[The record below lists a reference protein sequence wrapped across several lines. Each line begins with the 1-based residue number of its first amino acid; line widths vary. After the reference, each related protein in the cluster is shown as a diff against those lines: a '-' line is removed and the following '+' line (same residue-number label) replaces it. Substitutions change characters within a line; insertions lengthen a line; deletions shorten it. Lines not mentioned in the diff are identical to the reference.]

1 MTSTLGT
8 ARALVFNADKVEEV
22 EDWKDRIDHL
32 GRKSI
37 LWVDLDHPEPDELR
51 ELVEAFRLD
60 PKTSEEFGS
69 NQTGPFFGE
78 FGSYLHVTVFVPA
91 SDEEGRRTELV
102 RVACLVAELWV
113 VTVHEAPVQPFEDFR
128 ERAGGSGSV
137 GSLDGPEFL
146 AALLDWVLGAY
157 LSAFEAVERDLEE
170 FDTRAMEG
178 ELDEADEELEHLV
191 EIRREVGR
199 LRAAL
204 ASHRETFM
212 ALTHPEL
219 DAITNSDHAERF
231 ASLRS
236 ELETALQTARDTRDS
251 VVGSFDV
258 LVARSG
264 HRTNEIMKILTLG
277 SMLLL
282 PGAVIAGVMGMNF
295 KLGLFETDAYFWVV
309 CGAIVALAGAT
320 IAAARLRGWI

>member
-8 ARALVFNADKVEEV
+8 ARAFLFDADEVEEV
-22 EDWKDRIDHL
+22 EDWKDRIGHL

-37 LWVDLDHPEPDELR
+37 LWVDLDSPEAGELD
-51 ELVEAFRLD
+51 ELVEAFELGHE
-60 PKTSEEFGS
+60 TAEELASEEVE
-69 NQTGPFFGE
+69 PFFGE

-91 SDEEGRRTELV
+91 SEERRTELV
-102 RVACLVAELWV
+102 RVTCLVAERWV
-113 VTVHEAPVQPFEDFR
+113 VTLHEASVQPFEDFR
-128 ERAGGSGSV
+128 KRAGGSGQV
-137 GSLDGPEFL
+137 GLLDGPQFL
-146 AALLDWVLGAY
+146 AALLEWVLAAY

-170 FDTRAMEG
+170 FDTRAMKG
-178 ELDEADEELEHLV
+178 DHDEADEELERLV

-199 LRAAL
+199 LRTAL
-204 ASHRETFM
+204 VSHRQTFL

-219 DAITNSDHAERF
+219 DALTDSSHAERF
-231 ASLRS
+231 ASLRAD
-236 ELETALQTARDTRDS
+236 LENAVQSARDTRDS

-295 KLGLFETDAYFWVV
+295 KVGLFDTGAYFWVV
-309 CGAIVALAGAT
+309 CGTIVALAMAT
-320 IAAARLRGWI
+320 ITAARMRGWI

>member
-1 MTSTLGT
+1 MTSTLRT
-8 ARALVFNADKVEEV
+8 ARALLFDADKVQEV
-22 EDWKDRIDHL
+22 EDWKDRLDDL

-37 LWVDLDHPEPDELR
+37 LWVDLDRPQPGELDEL
-51 ELVEAFRLD
+51 VKAFDLD
-60 PKTSEEFGS
+60 PETSEELAS
-69 NQTGPFFGE
+69 DDTEPFFGE

-91 SDEEGRRTELV
+91 SDDKRTELV
-102 RVACLVAELWV
+102 RVTCLVAERWV
-113 VTVHEAPVQPFEDFR
+113 VTLHEAPVQPFEDFR
-128 ERAGGSGSV
+128 KRAEGSGHV
-137 GSLDGPEFL
+137 GLLDGPEFL
-146 AALLDWVLGAY
+146 ASLLEWVLGAY

-170 FDTRAMEG
+170 FDTRAMKG
-178 ELDEADEELEHLV
+178 DHDEADEELERLV

-199 LRAAL
+199 LRTAL
-204 ASHRETFM
+204 VSHRETFL

-219 DAITNSDHAERF
+219 DAITDSSHAERF
-231 ASLRS
+231 SGLRS
-236 ELETALQTARDTRDS
+236 DLEAAVESARDTRDS

-295 KLGLFETDAYFWVV
+295 KIGLFETDAYFWVV
-309 CGAIVALAGAT
+309 CGMIVVLAGGT
-320 IAAARLRGWI
+320 IVAARLRGWI

>member
-1 MTSTLGT
+1 MTSMLGT
-8 ARALVFNADKVEEV
+8 ARALLFHADKVEEV
-22 EDWKDRIDHL
+22 EDWKDRIERL

-37 LWVDLDHPEPDELR
+37 LWVDLDRPEPDEVR
-51 ELVEAFRLD
+51 ELVEAFEFD
-60 PKTSEEFGS
+60 PETSEEFAS
-69 NQTGPFFGE
+69 NETEPFFGE

-91 SDEEGRRTELV
+91 SEDKRTKLV
-102 RVACLVAELWV
+102 RVACLVAERWV
-113 VTVHEAPVQPFEDFR
+113 VTVHEKPVQPFEDFR
-128 ERAGGSGSV
+128 ERAGGSGHV
-137 GSLDGPEFL
+137 GLLDGPEFL
-146 AALLDWVLGAY
+146 AALLEWVLGAY

-170 FDTRAMEG
+170 FDTRAMKG
-178 ELDEADEELEHLV
+178 DHDEADAELERLV

-199 LRAAL
+199 LRTAL
-204 ASHRETFM
+204 VSHRETFL

-219 DAITNSDHAERF
+219 DPLTNSSHAERF

-236 ELETALQTARDTRDS
+236 ELEAAVQSARDTRDS

-309 CGAIVALAGAT
+309 CGVIVALAVAT
-320 IAAARLRGWI
+320 IVAARMRRWI

>member
-1 MTSTLGT
+1 MTSTLRT
-8 ARALVFNADKVEEV
+8 ARALLFDAEKVQEV
-22 EDWKDRIDHL
+22 EDWKDRLDDL

-37 LWVDLDHPEPDELR
+37 LWVDLDRPQPGELDEL
-51 ELVEAFRLD
+51 VKAFDLD
-60 PKTSEEFGS
+60 PVTSEEFAS
-69 NQTGPFFGE
+69 DDTEPFFGE

-91 SDEEGRRTELV
+91 SDDKRTELV
-102 RVACLVAELWV
+102 RVTCLVAERWV
-113 VTVHEAPVQPFEDFR
+113 VTLHEAPVQPFEDFR
-128 ERAGGSGSV
+128 KRAEGSGHV
-137 GSLDGPEFL
+137 GLLDGPEFL
-146 AALLDWVLGAY
+146 ASLLEWVLGAY

-170 FDTRAMEG
+170 FDTRAMKG
-178 ELDEADEELEHLV
+178 DHDEADEELERLV

-199 LRAAL
+199 LRTAL
-204 ASHRETFM
+204 VSHRETFL

-219 DAITNSDHAERF
+219 DAITDSSHAERF
-231 ASLRS
+231 SGLRS
-236 ELETALQTARDTRDS
+236 DLEAAVESARDTRDS

-295 KLGLFETDAYFWVV
+295 KIGLFETDAYFWVV
-309 CGAIVALAGAT
+309 CGMIVVLAGGT
-320 IAAARLRGWI
+320 IVAARLRGWI

>member
-1 MTSTLGT
+1 MTSTLRT
-8 ARALVFNADKVEEV
+8 ARALLFDADKVQEV
-22 EDWKDRIDHL
+22 EDWKDRLDDL

-37 LWVDLDHPEPDELR
+37 LWVDLDRPQPGELDEL
-51 ELVEAFRLD
+51 VKAFDLD
-60 PKTSEEFGS
+60 PVTSEEFAS
-69 NQTGPFFGE
+69 DDTEPFFGE

-91 SDEEGRRTELV
+91 SDDKRTELV
-102 RVACLVAELWV
+102 RVTCLVAERWV
-113 VTVHEAPVQPFEDFR
+113 VTLHEAPVQPFEDFR
-128 ERAGGSGSV
+128 KRAEGSGHV
-137 GSLDGPEFL
+137 GLLDGPEFL
-146 AALLDWVLGAY
+146 ASLLEWVLGAY

-170 FDTRAMEG
+170 FDTRAMKG
-178 ELDEADEELEHLV
+178 DHDEADEELERLV

-199 LRAAL
+199 LRTAL
-204 ASHRETFM
+204 VSHRETFL

-219 DAITNSDHAERF
+219 DAITDSSHAERF
-231 ASLRS
+231 SGLRS
-236 ELETALQTARDTRDS
+236 DLEAAVESARDTRDS

-295 KLGLFETDAYFWVV
+295 KIGLFETDAYFWVV
-309 CGAIVALAGAT
+309 CGMIVVLAGGT
-320 IAAARLRGWI
+320 IVAARLRGWI